1 MRKIFVLFISVFAL
15 GKLYAQA
22 PVNDICTNAFLL
34 DTLDGWCS
42 RSAQFTTV
50 GATPTAGLAI
60 PTCMATGTVHNDV
73 WFAFD
78 AIGTDVNISIA
89 GATRLNPGGTLRA
102 PQFALYRGTCGN
114 LQEMNTCISDAF
126 NRHTIQA
133 FASGL
138 TIGQRY
144 FIRVS
149 SRTNLNGTFRLCI
162 NNFTASQTPSSD
174 CATGNILCDKSSISI
189 PLVIGEGKDP
199 NEIDGFCGRTRCTPE
214 ESQSNWYKW
223 TCDVAGPLTFTI
235 TPLNPDDDI
244 DFMVFELPN
253 GVNNCARKD
262 VIKCM
267 SSGEITGP
275 GITINDW
282 INCTGATGLRA
293 RENGDVEYCGC
304 DVGSNNFLSPLNM
317 VSGRAYALVVNN
329 FSNSGSG
336 YTITF
341 GGTGTFVGPKT
352 DFNVD
357 SSPGCIGQ
365 EVKFTDASVFNG
377 GFTKWEWFFGPTSD
391 RPGAVDGKGPH
402 VIQFNRPGKKNIL
415 LRATSTDGCVV
426 TKIKEIEVECCKN
439 HFTLSSQTRDENCPD
454 TRTGSIDVGVSNNY
468 GPYIYTWNN
477 GSRTEDLQNLSPGT
491 YSIKI
496 TDQATC
502 DTNLTFTVKGP
513 TPFVLTAQDKE
524 ATCNG
529 GRDGELSVQLTGGT
543 GPYQYSWNNGP
554 LVSDPVLRNAA
565 AGDYTL
571 RWRDRNGCEKDTLL
585 KVREITLRLDP
596 TIDAVTRPT
605 CFGSANGSIV
615 VRLGNGQGPYQ
626 YNWNDGLGFR
636 GANSLLNIRAGTYK
650 VSVQDQNLCKGEF
663 NFSVADFPRLVL
675 QMNSSDPSCFGAK
688 DGAVDILGS
697 GGTGTY
703 TYLWDNGSIAPFR
716 SDLPAGTYR
725 VTLTDSNGCNRDTL
739 ARLVDPPLLLIGDV
753 QPVDVICFGDA
764 SGIISLLGAGGRPPY
779 KYGINGGNFQSDN
792 RFIGLRAGT
801 YTVAVEDAGG
811 CTASQEVSIKEPPQL
826 LVDAGLDTSISLG
839 QKITLLAVPNN
850 PSVSFQWSPADLVT
864 CSTCQTTLAGPL
876 RTVRYQIEITDAT
889 GCKAT
894 DQLLVTVVKNRPI
907 YIPNGFTPDLD
918 GKNDFFTLYG
928 GPAARRIRRLQ
939 IYDRWGEQM
948 FDTKDIPLGQEPLG
962 WNGTYRNQLMP
973 SGVYVYVAEVEFID
987 DEVLVF
993 KGDVTLVR

>member
-1 MRKIFVLFISVFAL
+1 MLLLCTFVLCEL
-15 GKLYAQA
+15 RAQA
-22 PVNDICTNAFLL
+22 PTNDNCANAFAL
-34 DTLDGWCS
+34 DTVSGWCS
-42 RSAQFTTV
+42 RTAQFTTI
-50 GATPTAGLAI
+50 GATPTVGLAV
-60 PTCMATGTVHNDV
+60 PRCTPQANVPNDV
-73 WFAFD
+73 WFVFD
-78 AIGTDVNISIA
+78 AIGTDLSISVS
-89 GATRLNPGGTLRA
+89 GATRVNAGGTLRA
-102 PQFALYRGTCGN
+102 PQFSVYTGTCGN
-114 LQEMNTCISDAF
+114 LNEINACSSDASTPRR
-126 NRHTIQA
+126 NSVQV
-133 FASGL
+133 L
-138 TIGQRY
+138 TSRIIVGQRY
-144 FIRVS
+144 YIRVS
-149 SRTNLNGTFRLCI
+149 SRDNTNGTFQLCI
-162 NNFTASQTPSSD
+162 NSFNATQTPSSD
-174 CATGNILCDKSSISI
+174 CATGNILCDKRAITVPFVS
-189 PLVIGEGKDP
+189 GEGKDP
-199 NEIDGFCGRTRCTPE
+199 REIDGVCGRLGCDPS
-214 ESQSNWYKW
+214 ESQSNWFKW
-223 TCDVAGPLTFTI
+223 TCDAPGTLAFSI
-235 TPLNPDDDI
+235 NPLNPDDDI
-244 DFMVFELPN
+244 DFVVFELSG
-253 GVNNCARKD
+253 GVNDCSGKRAIR
-262 VIKCM
+262 CM
-267 SSGEITGP
+267 SAGENVGQDIST
-275 GITINDW
+275 W
-282 INCTGATGLRA
+282 RSCTGATGLRIG
-293 RENGDVEYCGC
+293 ENGTVEYCGC
-304 DVGSNNFLSPLNM
+304 DAGYNNFISAIDM
-317 VSGRAYALVVNN
+317 QRGRAYALVVNN
-329 FSNSGSG
+329 FSQSGAG
-336 YTITF
+336 YTISFT
-341 GGTGTFVGPKT
+341 GTGTFVGPKA

-357 SSPGCIGQ
+357 SSPACIGQ
-365 EVKFTDASVFNG
+365 ELSFTDASSFNG
-377 GFTKWEWFFGPTSD
+377 GLTKWDWFFGPTSD
-391 RPGAVDGKGPH
+391 QSAVVSGKGPH
-402 VIQFNRPGKKNIL
+402 KVSFNRPGRKNIVL
-415 LRATSTDGCVV
+415 NVTSTDGCQV
-426 TKIKEIEVECCKN
+426 TQVKEIQVECCKD
-439 HFTLSSQTRDENCPD
+439 HFTLNGQTRDENCPN
-454 TRTGSIDVGVSNNY
+454 TNNGSIDVGVTNNY
-468 GPYIYTWNN
+468 GPYTYIWNN
-477 GSRTEDLQNLSPGT
+477 GSKAEDLQNLPPGT
-491 YSIKI
+491 YSINI

-502 DTNLTFTVKGP
+502 DTTLTFTVKGP
-513 TPFVLTAQDKE
+513 APFALSAQDKE

-554 LVSDPVLRNAA
+554 LISDPFLRNVA

-596 TIDAVTRPT
+596 AIDAITRPT
-605 CFGSANGSIV
+605 CFGSPNGSIV

-636 GANSLLNIRAGTYK
+636 GANSLLNIRAGTYR
-650 VSVQDQNLCKGEF
+650 VSVQDQNQCKGEF
-663 NFSVADFPRLVL
+663 NFSVDDFPRLVL

-725 VTLTDSNGCNRDTL
+725 VTLTDSNGCNRDTS

-764 SGIISLLGAGGRPPY
+764 TGIISLLGAGGRPPY

-811 CTASQEVSIKEPPQL
+811 CTASQEVSISEPPQL
-826 LVDAGLDTSISLG
+826 SVDAGLDTSISLG
-839 QKITLLAVPNN
+839 QKITLLAIPNN
-850 PSVSFQWSPADLVT
+850 PSVNFQWSPADLVT

-876 RTVRYQIEITDAT
+876 RTVRFQIEITDAT